1 MAEPSGQRRDT
12 PSNLPDLRG
21 LQAIA
26 ARVYLISDVRL
37 YRDGLVASLSHQ
49 SRIDVVGAGA
59 SSDFLGQIAALQP
72 EVLLLDL
79 GACDSLSIPRR
90 AQQILPALHVIA
102 FAVAEME
109 ENVLA
114 CAEAGLSGYVAK
126 DGSVEDLV
134 EAIIHALR
142 GELVCS
148 PRIAGLLFTRMSTL
162 ARGASPACAGAA
174 LTSREREIAV
184 MLAGNLSLANKE
196 IARRLR
202 LSPATV
208 KNHVH
213 NILQKLNID
222 RRGDLRRFHRLE
234 FQGTPTLP
242 SERGAS
248 VALPRLPGSPTAYV
262 ATGIGRV

>member
-1 MAEPSGQRRDT
+1 MAEPIGQPGHKR
-12 PSNLPDLRG
+12 PNLLDLHGPR
-21 LQAIA
+21 AIA

-37 YRDGLVASLSHQ
+37 YRDGLVSSLSHQ
-49 SRIDVVGAGA
+49 CRVDVIGAGD
-59 SSDFLGQIAALQP
+59 SSDFLGQIAALRP

-90 AQQILPALHVIA
+90 AQQILPALYVIA

-114 CAEAGLSGYVAK
+114 CAEAGLSGYVAQ

-134 EAIIHALR
+134 EAILHALR

-148 PRIAGLLFTRMSTL
+148 PRIAGFLFTRLSTL
-162 ARGASPACAGAA
+162 ARGATPACAGAA

-184 MLAGNLSLANKE
+184 MLADNLNLANKE

-222 RRGDLRRFHRLE
+222 GRSDLRRFHRLE
-234 FQGTPTLP
+234 FQGPPTLP
-242 SERGAS
+242 TERSAS
-248 VALPRLPGSPTAYV
+248 VASPRLPGSATAYT
-262 ATGIGRV
+262 ARGIARV